1 MPRSG
6 GLVAALL
13 LVGAAGCSLV
23 LEPDRFRS
31 GPGDAAD
38 PDAPVD
44 AGPASGDSGVDVDS
58 GVPEARPDGG
68 EHRPLDYDGG
78 QVDEDD
84 GAVPMDRLRVDGY
97 EPKRLWEG
105 AGNAAPF
112 PILVRGVG
120 LREAAATV
128 QGVGLEVTEVA
139 SGASGLSLVLLV
151 RAEVDEALPA
161 GATRTATIH
170 VTVPGGRFSV
180 PVTIEG
186 LPELE
191 LPGGEA
197 ALGPLPTRVSR
208 LRLRDGRATLTAT
221 APVHIEVVGL
231 LEASG
236 ALEVEGGATPRA
248 LGGCSPGDGEHCERR
263 SGAAGPPGASAGGGG
278 GGAGGYDGAPG
289 ARARPPAGSGGDASA
304 DVSPFPLRRHVGGAG
319 GAGAGAAGPDG
330 AGAGGTGAGVF
341 VITVHGRT
349 VVEEPTPTLTLRGGD
364 GRPGA
369 PATARPAAA
378 AAAVGCSVSA
388 CSASG
393 GGSSCS
399 SPAVGAG
406 PGRACAGA
414 ATAGRA
420 GCSWPRWP
428 SRPRA
433 RGGSTPSRRS
443 PTPVSSTARSATSSR

>member
-120 LREAAATV
+120 LREAVATV

-221 APVHIEVVGL
+221 APVEVVGL

-278 GGAGGYDGAPG
+278 GGAGGYDGARGPVPG
-289 ARARPPAGSGGDASA
+289 R
-304 DVSPFPLRRHVGGAG
+304 
-319 GAGAGAAGPDG
+319 
-330 AGAGGTGAGVF
+330 
-341 VITVHGRT
+341 
-349 VVEEPTPTLTLRGGD
+349 
-364 GRPGA
+364 
-369 PATARPAAA
+369 RPAAA
-378 AAAVGCSVSA
+378 VTPRPTSRPSRCADT
-388 CSASG
+388 SG
-393 GGSSCS
+393 GL
-399 SPAVGAG
+399 AALG
-406 PGRACAGA
+406 PGRRDRTGR
-414 ATAGRA
+414 GRA
-420 GCSWPRWP
+420 GPAPASW
-428 SRPRA
+428 
-433 RGGSTPSRRS
+433 
-443 PTPVSSTARSATSSR
+443 